1 MSSDSVNCSSKPARV
16 VTSRAGWDSSDSQL
30 NRTMSAGSGNELL
43 AFLVA
48 IMPEVRPTRSTAQR
62 RPASSVSQRIRTHSM
77 DSHQLPVIITQVN
90 LRSVSARRYMDD
102 AQLGPLAARLADSLS
117 GSYVIEGEIGRG
129 GMGVVYSARD
139 LKLKR
144 RVAIKLLPPELAF
157 RAEIK
162 KRFIRE
168 AQTAARLSHPHIVPI
183 HTVGDDGQLVYFV
196 MGYVD
201 GESLAQRLR
210 RRGRL
215 PVEEARRI
223 MKETADALGVAHS
236 SGIVH
241 RDIKP
246 DNILLEGTRR
256 RVMVTDFGIA
266 KALSDAGAGTLTGT
280 GVALGTP
287 TYMSPEQAAGES
299 AVDARSDLYSLGI
312 VAFEMLSGKPPF
324 KAPTVPGVLM
334 KQITE
339 PPPDLIRIR
348 SEIPEELGATVMR
361 CLEKDPEGRWPTADA
376 LRRALESRTSVP
388 YRPRSAISRRPSA
401 AGRTPARRPRGEP
414 RDWGNW
420 WDKRQMYP
428 ERGRAPAEPARPW
441 SLARRQRERVPEKKL
456 DEEGRA
462 EPGIVRKFRSNF
474 ASYVSVNGGLLLLN
488 VVTGIGEPWFLFP
501 AIAWGI
507 GLASQYAKLWAD
519 GYGMRDVLSPP
530 RAKDAILPPQGS
542 QSPALPPSISQPTT
556 GEFGKHAAQMA
567 QMRKDREA
575 IVQTVQNLPESERAM
590 LPDVVQTVDALM
602 ERAVELGRT
611 LNQMEGS
618 VDTGAVEESEHRIAA
633 LEQEAASPEKD
644 RRLDLLRRQ
653 RDSLAEL
660 VQRRDGIETQFESCG
675 LAVQNMRFDLLR
687 LRSAGVDA
695 VLNDI
700 TSATQ
705 QARALRIDVEAAIG
719 AAAEI
724 REALGRSPRFR

>member
-1 MSSDSVNCSSKPARV
+1 
-16 VTSRAGWDSSDSQL
+16 
-30 NRTMSAGSGNELL
+30 
-43 AFLVA
+43 
-48 IMPEVRPTRSTAQR
+48 
-62 RPASSVSQRIRTHSM
+62 M
-77 DSHQLPVIITQVN
+77 DES
-90 LRSVSARRYMDD
+90 
-102 AQLGPLAARLADSLS
+102 QLGPLAARLADTLT

-157 RAEIK
+157 RQEIK

-183 HTVGDDGQLVYFV
+183 HTVGEDNDLVYFV

-215 PVEEARRI
+215 PVEESRRI
-223 MKETADALGVAHS
+223 MKETADALGLAHAT
-236 SGIVH
+236 GIIH
-241 RDIKP
+241 RDVKP

-266 KALSDAGAGTLTGT
+266 KALSEAGAGTLTGT

-299 AVDARSDLYSLGI
+299 DIDARSDIYSLGV

-339 PPPDLIRIR
+339 PPPDLVRLR
-348 SEIPEELGATVMR
+348 SEIPEELAATVMR
-361 CLEKDPEGRWPTADA
+361 CLEKDPEARWPTADA
-376 LRRALESRTSVP
+376 LRRALESRSSVP
-388 YRPRSAISRRPSA
+388 YRPRSSGSRRRSGSRA
-401 AGRTPARRPRGEP
+401 VPARRSSREP
-414 RDWGNW
+414 RDWGDW
-420 WDKRQMYP
+420 WDERQRHGNRP
-428 ERGRAPAEPARPW
+428 RARPP
-441 SLARRQRERVPEKKL
+441 AHRRQAQREAAKKTEEKT
-456 DEEGRA
+456 G
-462 EPGIVRKFRSNF
+462 EPGIIRKFRSNF

-488 VVTGIGEPWFLFP
+488 VVTTGIDNPWFLFP
-501 AIAWGI
+501 AIGWGI
-507 GLASQYAKLWAD
+507 GLASQYGKLWAE
-519 GYGMRDVLSPP
+519 GYSMRDVLNPP
-530 RAKDAILPPQGS
+530 PARDALARGATSS
-542 QSPALPPSISQPTT
+542 QARPLPPSVSEPNTAEYGKYTT
-556 GEFGKHAAQMA
+556 QMQ
-567 QMRKDREA
+567 QMRKDRTA
-575 IVQTVQNLPESERAM
+575 IVQVVEKLPDAEREM
-590 LPDVVQTVDALM
+590 LPDVVQTVDQLM
-602 ERAVELGRT
+602 ERASDLART
-611 LNQMEGS
+611 LNHMEGDIDAGALQDLEDRIGS
-618 VDTGAVEESEHRIAA
+618 VKQESKGSENDRRIAL
-633 LEQEAASPEKD
+633 LE
-644 RRLDLLRRQ
+644 RQ

-660 VQRRDGIETQFESCG
+660 VKRRSAVESQFESCV

-687 LRSAGVDA
+687 LRSAGVAA
-695 VLNDI
+695 VINDL

-719 AAAEI
+719 AAGEI
-724 REALGRSPRFR
+724 REALGHNP